1 MLLIPILATHFL
13 QARLPYGLNLC
24 IIFYLILLSMA
35 QAHVT
40 YGEIEEVWFGG
51 YESVSFRLFA

>member
-1 MLLIPILATHFL
+1 MYYILF
-13 QARLPYGLNLC
+13 YF
-24 IIFYLILLSMA
+24 IFLSMA

-51 YESVSFRLFA
+51 YGLVSF